1 MKMAWNSLVRNSFPA
16 GGLSLHDLVSY
27 IRLWRHRARSRRQL
41 MWLDQRQLNDI
52 GIDRS
57 LAMEEALKPFW
68 RG

>member
-16 GGLSLHDLVSY
+16 RGLSLHDLVSY

-41 MWLDQRQLNDI
+41 MWLDQRQLSDI

-57 LAMEEALKPFW
+57 SAMEEALKPFW